1 MGRKR
6 ANEPGDD
13 RPLPP
18 YSRFQVVNRS
28 LLGLTHAGHTYAVD
42 YDFFDWDD
50 KVSLYADGRR
60 TAVAKAPAAFPVPG
74 GRIEF
79 ATTFYGVKRAHL
91 VLATGAELPL
101 SPHPKM
107 AEAWRQRL
115 AQRRPVLS
123 ALMARAAVVV
133 LVVGLVVAAMSLLD
147 TVTHGA
153 EVAEWLGWSFD
164 SPVEL
169 SGTGAT
175 VLTLAGIAAIVERA
189 LSMRHHWLLDADTW
203 WA

>member
-13 RPLPP
+13 RALPP
-18 YSRFQVVNRS
+18 YSRLQVVNRS

-133 LVVGLVVAAMSLLD
+133 LVVGLAV
-147 TVTHGA
+147 
-153 EVAEWLGWSFD
+153 
-164 SPVEL
+164 
-169 SGTGAT
+169 
-175 VLTLAGIAAIVERA
+175 AAIVERA